1 MSRYLL
7 PVLLM
12 PLLVSCTNGTSSISE
27 IEEDP
32 YSFVLI
38 DESKSIGE
46 KTIKLSDLVEDYKV
60 ITFEDSDSALFKNW
74 KTNVSDNYILVVQGG
89 RMPIMLF
96 TKDGKFVNNI
106 GKPGEGPGEY
116 QNVYDAVI
124 DESQGSIF
132 VAPWVSPQPTL
143 EYNLKGDFLRSHKIP
158 QISKPAFFVNNDGTI
173 SASSLTFSDQDDSAT
188 ALTFDPKNDS
198 IRYVSYPALSVS
210 LFNEAHD
217 ETIGFDNEMW
227 ALLNVPTN
235 VFMTTS
241 NDTLYVYDH
250 EKNKIFPRA
259 FLKEKSEK
267 QSGSWYIGMELPQ
280 AIFYRVNGP
289 DSRTIWL
296 DKNTGEIS
304 NVKIVNDFAGNAQ
317 ISMSNFR
324 DGYFIQIWEP
334 GVLMDRIEEKWLP
347 NNDMTVEQRKD
358 LENLRDQID
367 IDANNI
373 MFIGK
378 LKQ

>member
-132 VAPWVSPQPTL
+132 V
-143 EYNLKGDFLRSHKIP
+143 G
-158 QISKPAFFVNNDGTI
+158 
-173 SASSLTFSDQDDSAT
+173 
-188 ALTFDPKNDS
+188 
-198 IRYVSYPALSVS
+198 
-210 LFNEAHD
+210 
-217 ETIGFDNEMW
+217 
-227 ALLNVPTN
+227 
-235 VFMTTS
+235 
-241 NDTLYVYDH
+241 
-250 EKNKIFPRA
+250 
-259 FLKEKSEK
+259 
-267 QSGSWYIGMELPQ
+267 
-280 AIFYRVNGP
+280 
-289 DSRTIWL
+289 
-296 DKNTGEIS
+296 
-304 NVKIVNDFAGNAQ
+304 
-317 ISMSNFR
+317 
-324 DGYFIQIWEP
+324 
-334 GVLMDRIEEKWLP
+334 
-347 NNDMTVEQRKD
+347 
-358 LENLRDQID
+358 
-367 IDANNI
+367 
-373 MFIGK
+373 
-378 LKQ
+378 

>member
-217 ETIGFDNEMW
+217 ETIGLDNEMW
-227 ALLNVPTN
+227 AFRNVPTN